1 MTSFRILLEKYRKTT
16 YFHGQ
21 KRLANFDLFQIKIT
35 KKGLL
40 IRSKSELA
48 FRIKSDLR
56 SDQNMIVRSNFDLFN
71 QDRHHYDFLSFEEVL
86 ER

>member
-1 MTSFRILLEKYRKTT
+1 MKV
-16 YFHGQ
+16 
-21 KRLANFDLFQIKIT
+21 DLCQDIPKPEPFSDQDH
-35 KKGLL
+35 KKGLK

-56 SDQNMIVRSNFDLFN
+56 SDQKMIVQSNFDLFN